1 MEQLTDLFSGH
12 GYGAEPAGGFQLLC
26 ACCSEGTV
34 ERERAVHAGTQRVF
48 LAAPEEEARR
58 LPARWAAGGAGRGWR
73 RSAEPRPPGGTAL
86 ANGGN

>member
-58 LPARWAAGGAGRGWR
+58 LPARWAGEAAGPVGGGRR
-73 RSAEPRPPGGTAL
+73 REGLEAVC
-86 ANGGN
+86 

>member
-48 LAAPEEEARR
+48 PGGPGGGG
-58 LPARWAAGGAGRGWR
+58 PAAAGPVGGGRR
-73 RSAEPRPPGGTAL
+73 REGLEAVC
-86 ANGGN
+86 